1 MAIRGKSKKQLQK
14 TFERKES
21 VEKSNYFPLGAV
33 MPLQKGDKNKETLF
47 KMHYDIKENIKN
59 NFANLIMTR
68 KGERFGVLDYGVDF
82 EDLYTMMHN
91 EDESALNS
99 VFEKIN
105 ESLKKFIPSINL
117 TEIYLTPIGDSSSI
131 LKNQK
136 TKINNFYSSQNIQ
149 IQDAR
154 VIKEN
159 NKFANQDK
167 AFELFFNYTI
177 PALNQAETQTLS
189 FVLSIKTSS

>member
-177 PALNQAETQTLS
+177 PALNQTETQTLS